1 MPTSVLIANYVLDML
16 DVLVLEHN
24 AMLYSR
30 KRELQNMT
38 KNVNISVLDKIA
50 DTFNR

>member
-16 DVLVLEHN
+16 DVLVLDQN
-24 AMLYSR
+24 TMLYSR

-38 KNVNISVLDKIA
+38 ENVNISVLDKIA